1 MNDNEINDK
10 TSLNALAQ
18 NDFFFTN
25 IAHIEH
31 PFETSVDVA
40 SKSQQCSINEVNSS
54 PKKEIVSNLIK
65 KPKLNNPMYSL
76 PILKVTPKMT
86 DDILFRALHPDKP
99 VNKANIINFNTNP
112 KLFKSF
118 SNPTVFKNKVKPK
131 PPSLIPIVEE
141 INESIKF
148 PKIDELKVLDM
159 SKQPL
164 TSEEIKY
171 IKEQKV
177 NEIYKR
183 SNYFNKVVL
192 LNKTAKNAYKDFQT
206 ETNSI
211 LNTYNNENDYR
222 FRNRKYGNSYLTKI
236 KPLKMADVIRRRCQV
251 TREMERNEILMKKL
265 AQKKLQQD
273 LSNVRSLRI
282 SSDNNKTEGILKK
295 EILTEQKERKSKTI
309 DGYRRVKMTPT
320 YVRDLKIIQA
330 FNKIKDPS
338 LVKYFNTMQNES
350 DEEKRN
356 K

>member
-10 TSLNALAQ
+10 TSLNTLAI

-25 IAHIEH
+25 IAHIEQ
-31 PFETSVDVA
+31 PFETSIDVA

-76 PILKVTPKMT
+76 PILKVAPKMT

-99 VNKANIINFNTNP
+99 VNKANLINFNTNP

-131 PPSLIPIVEE
+131 PPSLIPIEEE

-164 TSEEIKY
+164 TSEELKY

-192 LNKTAKNAYKDFQT
+192 LNKTAKNAYKDSQI

-236 KPLKMADVIRRRCQV
+236 KPLKMADVIRRRFQV

-282 SSDNNKTEGILKK
+282 SCDTSNK
-295 EILTEQKERKSKTI
+295 EILTDQKERKNKTI
-309 DGYRRVKMTPT
+309 DGYRRIKMTPT

-338 LVKYFNTMQNES
+338 LVKYFNAMQNVS

>member
-1 MNDNEINDK
+1 MD
-10 TSLNALAQ
+10 L
-18 NDFFFTN
+18 
-25 IAHIEH
+25 
-31 PFETSVDVA
+31 
-40 SKSQQCSINEVNSS
+40 
-54 PKKEIVSNLIK
+54 LI
-65 KPKLNNPMYSL
+65 
-76 PILKVTPKMT
+76 IL
-86 DDILFRALHPDKP
+86 
-99 VNKANIINFNTNP
+99 NKANLINFNTNP

-131 PPSLIPIVEE
+131 PPSLIPIEEE

-164 TSEEIKY
+164 TSEELKY

-192 LNKTAKNAYKDFQT
+192 LNKTAKNAYKDSQI

-282 SSDNNKTEGILKK
+282 SCDTSNK
-295 EILTEQKERKSKTI
+295 EILTDQKERKNKTI
-309 DGYRRVKMTPT
+309 DGYRRIKMTPT

-338 LVKYFNTMQNES
+338 LVKYFNAMQNVS

>member
-10 TSLNALAQ
+10 TSLNTLAI

-25 IAHIEH
+25 IAHIEQ
-31 PFETSVDVA
+31 PFETSIDVA

-76 PILKVTPKMT
+76 PILKVAPKMT

-99 VNKANIINFNTNP
+99 VNKANLINFNTNP

-131 PPSLIPIVEE
+131 PPSLIPIEEE

-164 TSEEIKY
+164 TSEELKY

-183 SNYFNKVVL
+183 SNYFHKVVL
-192 LNKTAKNAYKDFQT
+192 LNKTAKNAYKDPQI

-282 SSDNNKTEGILKK
+282 SCDTSNK
-295 EILTEQKERKSKTI
+295 EILTDQKERKNKTI
-309 DGYRRVKMTPT
+309 DVYRRIKMTPT
-320 YVRDLKIIQA
+320 YVRDLKIIQT

-338 LVKYFNTMQNES
+338 LVKYFNAMQNVS

-356 K
+356 N